1 MHKKDIEQLVASFR
15 KCLLKLSKY
24 QHTEEFVL
32 RELFRSFE
40 RNNNGIITC
49 EIFKAML
56 EKVDLTASNEF
67 VEAFLIQADLSGNAN
82 GVVEF
87 EEFVHFIIQKRS

>member
-1 MHKKDIEQLVASFR
+1 M
-15 KCLLKLSKY
+15 
-24 QHTEEFVL
+24 L

-49 EIFKAML
+49 EILKAML

-67 VEAFLIQADLSGNAN
+67 VEALLIQADLSGNAN

-87 EEFVHFIIQKRS
+87 EEFVHFVIQKRS